1 MELPKINRLT
11 KEQQTKLTD
20 TLLKAAKERNPQLFK
35 ELTEEQKKMIEE
47 LKARK

>member
-1 MELPKINRLT
+1 MNIPRINKLSPER
-11 KEQQTKLTD
+11 QQEMWANII
-20 TLLKAAKERNPQLFK
+20 KAAKERNPQLFK